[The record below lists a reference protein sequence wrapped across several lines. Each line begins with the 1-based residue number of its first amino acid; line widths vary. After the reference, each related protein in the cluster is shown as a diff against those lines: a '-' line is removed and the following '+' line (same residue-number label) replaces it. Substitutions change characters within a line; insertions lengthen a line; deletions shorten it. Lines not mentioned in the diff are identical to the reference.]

1 MHIAWL
7 RAALGADPRTPATSA
22 PSAASA
28 CASPGRGN
36 RRRLRLR
43 RFASMLPALEERTD
57 DARRRP
63 LPLAQPL
70 GRGATAAFR
79 VRARP
84 VIGRWERAVPLL
96 PREHGREHEFVRPL
110 GLDSARPAPLAVPVG
125 VALAVARLGEGAAA
139 AANADVRA
147 LIARAFS
154 PVGS

>member
-1 MHIAWL
+1 MA
-7 RAALGADPRTPATSA
+7 TP
-22 PSAASA
+22 
-28 CASPGRGN
+28 
-36 RRRLRLR
+36 LV
-43 RFASMLPALEERTD
+43 E
-57 DARRRP
+57 
-63 LPLAQPL
+63 PL
-70 GRGATAAFR
+70 GGGATAAFA

-84 VIGRWERAVPLL
+84 VIGGRQPAIPDLPL
-96 PREHGREHEFVRPL
+96 EHGRDHQFVRPL